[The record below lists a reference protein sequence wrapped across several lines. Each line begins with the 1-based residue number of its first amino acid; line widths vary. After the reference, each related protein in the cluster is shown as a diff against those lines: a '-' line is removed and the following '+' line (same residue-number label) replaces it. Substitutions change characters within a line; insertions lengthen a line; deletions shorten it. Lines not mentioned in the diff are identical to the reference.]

1 MNELNAKL
9 FDTFP
14 IQIFYSGTFSR
25 YLHSRSTPSLKVL
38 PLGWNS
44 LNIFAISLELFEYLC
59 NIFGILLGIFG
70 ISLKVLPWGWNPPV
84 VASGQCLLPLP
95 HTSLSSLYC
104 IIAQHSHFHTRP
116 LNLQLHLL
124 EILCFYLLFQGS
136 WSPSASASSSFKQAP
151 APLASVSPSSPS
163 PSSGGLVVAYLPS
176 QVHSS
181 SNPYYWSYSR
191 FSVD

>member
-1 MNELNAKL
+1 M
-9 FDTFP
+9 P
-14 IQIFYSGTFSR
+14 
-25 YLHSRSTPSLKVL
+25 
-38 PLGWNS
+38 NS
-44 LNIFAISLELFEYLC
+44 LTHFQSRFSIQGRFHGTCTLDPRRLWRSCRWVGTLWIFLEYLG

-95 HTSLSSLYC
+95 PTSLSSLYC
-104 IIAQHSHFHTRP
+104 IIAQTHISYLTFESPTPPSRNITIRP
-116 LNLQLHLL
+116 
-124 EILCFYLLFQGS
+124 ILCLLHLLFQGS

-176 QVHSS
+176 QIHSS
-181 SNPYYWSYSR
+181 SSTYYWR
-191 FSVD
+191 FSVV